1 MPKKIY
7 MGGVCGMGMAPL
19 ALFAKSCGMDIC
31 GFDDHASKRVAALLE
46 ENGISVSGR
55 FDADA
60 AKSADAFVIS
70 SALKLR
76 IGTDIPEGLNP
87 RRRGKFLADEIC
99 RNRKLTAV
107 VGSHGK
113 STVTAMLAHA
123 TRKLGAEAGYI
134 VGAIPTGFSPS
145 KFCEEGKPIF
155 AEIDESDGTIENFS
169 PEVCLALNADL
180 DHIDQYADSSELAKM
195 FERLFRRTKRHII
208 ILAGDKIL
216 LDAAL
221 KSGKP
226 FTQVEASS
234 DFTET
239 NARLAAEAFK
249 RTLNLRKADEVYPN
263 KKTFEDFSGVV
274 RRQERLG
281 NVGALEI
288 YADYAHHPNEI
299 KAFLSWF
306 KERFPN
312 RIVVFQPHRY
322 TRTKRFAGE
331 FAKILSEQDCP
342 VYVAPVY
349 AASEP
354 FDPDGTSERIVRLSD
369 KILPLGSFEEFDS
382 LALRLAED
390 TKRDGIKR
398 ALAIVGAG
406 DLYFQAKKIF
416 KL

>member
-55 FDADA
+55 FDADG

-87 RRRGKFLADEIC
+87 IRRGKFLADEIC

-195 FERLFRRTKRHII
+195 FERLFRRTKRHIV

-249 RTLNLRKADEVYPN
+249 RTLNLYKADEVYPN
-263 KKTFEDFSGVV
+263 KKTFEDFGGVV
-274 RRQERLG
+274 RRQER
-281 NVGALEI
+281 
-288 YADYAHHPNEI
+288 
-299 KAFLSWF
+299 
-306 KERFPN
+306 
-312 RIVVFQPHRY
+312 FQPHRY